1 MNMNLEVGQIQTTPQ
16 IPTGTLTTI
25 LVEVVLLAEG
35 TFLED
40 EMITMIVV
48 TTNHVP
54 SLGSHLAVVVHHG
67 GTMTVVG
74 ERGGLNPLVTVV
86 VDIPHH
92 RAMEE
97 EEAIKVFLLLIVATL
112 ATHGT
117 EGLDSSLVFIL
128 TVRRQCRTPLV
139 VILMQRFV
147 TIILQC
153 FFGNFSILKILY
165 FQHACLWFLYWYQN
179 INYCVLGLQCLE
191 KS

>member
-74 ERGGLNPLVTVV
+74 ERGRNPLVGGGGGGMSRTGE
-86 VDIPHH
+86 
-92 RAMEE
+92 RCSS
-97 EEAIKVFLLLIVATL
+97 K
-112 ATHGT
+112 
-117 EGLDSSLVFIL
+117 GL
-128 TVRRQCRTPLV
+128 T
-139 VILMQRFV
+139 
-147 TIILQC
+147 
-153 FFGNFSILKILY
+153 
-165 FQHACLWFLYWYQN
+165 
-179 INYCVLGLQCLE
+179 
-191 KS
+191 